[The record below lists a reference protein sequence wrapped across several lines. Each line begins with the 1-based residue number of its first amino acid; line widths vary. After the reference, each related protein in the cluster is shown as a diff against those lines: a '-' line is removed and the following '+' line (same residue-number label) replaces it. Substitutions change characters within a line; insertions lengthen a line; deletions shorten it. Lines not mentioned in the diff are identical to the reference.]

1 VGYIDELLLEDE
13 VIEQELG
20 RHWWPLFFPYTVI
33 SILLVIWLTVIAT
46 SGFLAGMPMLFLI
59 VFVLPWAVMVTID
72 FFTTEYVVTSKRL
85 FKKRGWLSRKT
96 AEISR
101 QKVEKVIINQGIV
114 GRALGF
120 GSIQFS
126 GTGAGKVTYTAVLD
140 PAAIKRNI
148 AIN

>member
-1 VGYIDELLLEDE
+1 MGYIDELLLEDE

-46 SGFLAGMPMLFLI
+46 SGFLAGMPTLFLI